1 MPFRVTRTI
10 PTPIPPRRPHT
21 EEQQVH
27 MMILA
32 LPTPDLTGKR
42 FDSCAIPLSLPGR
55 LGEKANR
62 IETDSFFSIDSSN
75 MANKADPRIDSDFD
89 NRNDPTSRVGG
100 YGTQGQSTHTGTHAG
115 GIGGT
120 HSGTHAG
127 GVGGT
132 HTGTHAGG
140 VGGTTGAGYG
150 TTGTSTNAGPHR

>member
-1 MPFRVTRTI
+1 MPFRVTRTT
-10 PTPIPPRRPHT
+10 PTPTPPRRPHT

-32 LPTPDLTGKR
+32 PPTLDLTGKH
-42 FDSCAIPLSLPGR
+42 DLSLSLSLSGR
-55 LGEKANR
+55 VSGEK
-62 IETDSFFSIDSSN
+62 IVEPKTDPVASSN
-75 MANKADPRIDSDFD
+75 MANKADPRVDSDFD

-100 YGTQGQSTHTGTHAG
+100 YGTQGQTGTHAG

-120 HSGTHAG
+120 HTGTHAG

>member
-1 MPFRVTRTI
+1 
-10 PTPIPPRRPHT
+10 
-21 EEQQVH
+21 
-27 MMILA
+27 
-32 LPTPDLTGKR
+32 
-42 FDSCAIPLSLPGR
+42 
-55 LGEKANR
+55 
-62 IETDSFFSIDSSN
+62 

-120 HSGTHAG
+120 H
-127 GVGGT
+127 
-132 HTGTHAGG
+132 TGTHAGG